1 MTIAIQGVGVVG
13 GFGSGLESL
22 SAALSNKGPQT
33 QHVQVKTAQG
43 PCGMPVY
50 LADTSRLED
59 FLNKR
64 ALRRVD
70 HYSRM
75 ALLGAYLALEDAGR
89 LEEDRSR
96 MGIIIASGYGPGRAT
111 LVFLDT
117 FIIDGDG
124 LSSPTSFSNSV
135 QNAAVANISML
146 LNITG
151 PGLTVGQL
159 EMSVPS
165 ALIAAKSW
173 LEEGRVDSVLFGA
186 VDEYHDELGYF
197 WHRFY
202 GESATAD
209 HEMRPFE
216 FDSQTAI
223 PGEGAAF
230 FRLTR
235 ADEAPSPYGY
245 IEGVTMGRCDRSP
258 LTITDDTVLFIGADG
273 HKHCGSYYQRYV
285 PENARMAS
293 YTPVYGSLPTGPAF
307 DMAVAALSMKN
318 GRVFYND
325 AKPGA
330 PNMYTER
337 SLDNQQICCVKISS
351 FGELGLITLSGKR

>member
-1 MTIAIQGVGVVG
+1 MKLAIRGVGAVG
-13 GFGSGLESL
+13 GFGCGLEAL
-22 SAALSNKGPQT
+22 NAALSSGDHKT
-33 QHVQVKTAQG
+33 KHVVVKTAQG
-43 PCGMPVY
+43 PCEMPAY
-50 LADTSRLED
+50 LADTSRLEY

-89 LEEDRSR
+89 LDEDRSR

-117 FIIDGDG
+117 FIHDGDG

-135 QNAAVANISML
+135 QNAAAANISIL

-165 ALIAAKSW
+165 ALIAASLW
-173 LEEGRVDSVLFGA
+173 LEEGKVDSVLFGA

-197 WHRFY
+197 WHRFF
-202 GESATAD
+202 GEKATAD
-209 HEMRPFE
+209 HEMKPFE
-216 FDSQTAI
+216 FDLQTGI

-230 FRLTR
+230 FLLTR
-235 ADEAPSPYGY
+235 ADEGVSPYGC
-245 IEGVTMGRCDRSP
+245 IEDVIINRCDRSP
-258 LTITDDTVLFIGADG
+258 LEIPKDALLFIGADG
-273 HKHCGSYYQRYV
+273 HKQCGKYYKEHL
-285 PENARMAS
+285 PENVQLAC
-293 YTPVYGSLPTGPAF
+293 YTPIYGSLPMGPAF
-307 DMAVAALSMKN
+307 DMAIAALSFKQGMIFPSQACT
-318 GRVFYND
+318 GD
-325 AKPGA
+325 
-330 PNMYTER
+330 ER
-337 SLDNQQICCVKISS
+337 ALDVNRITCLKISGS
-351 FGELGLITLSGKR
+351 GEAGLISLIKGN